1 MLTSLRSSRGFVS
14 LSALAVVASVAVV
27 GIVGS
32 GMSTSLLEAL
42 PGGAWLAS
50 SVKGD
55 VVLADGS
62 SGKGVARAVVPGAKG
77 TKMSVVHRGGYSC
90 VRSEA
95 EDGWGAPRISDSG

>member
-42 PGGAWLAS
+42 PFFWRGN
-50 SVKGD
+50 
-55 VVLADGS
+55 VLAEKADACAD
-62 SGKGVARAVVPGAKG
+62 KPA
-77 TKMSVVHRGGYSC
+77 
-90 VRSEA
+90 
-95 EDGWGAPRISDSG
+95 